1 MKGLEFTMVD
11 DLLKTKINSVLVE
24 ETLDHFAI
32 VSMSDRVG
40 NILYVNQNFIDISG
54 YTPSELIGSNHRI
67 VRSDFHP
74 ESFYQ
79 TIWDTISHGNTWM
92 GDICNQHK
100 NGQRYWVHAVIK
112 PIFDDEGTIEHYL
125 SIRINITKLKQAEEK
140 IYKLAFY
147 DPLTQL
153 ANRTLLADRFKLSI
167 ARAQR
172 QKKLFAVCMIDL
184 DGFKPVNDKYGHA
197 MGDRVLVEVAKR
209 LKEIIRGYDTVAR
222 LGGDEFVL
230 LINDIVDEAALKSII
245 GRVLNALSA
254 MYVIDEKHLRLSASI
269 GSALYPTDNVDADI
283 LLRHAD
289 HAMYQAKQMGRNQH
303 QMFDVSSEIQMNLAR
318 QTIQGVKKALHQDE
332 LELYYQP
339 KVNMRL
345 GKVVGMEALLRWNH
359 PSRGVLSPMEF
370 LPQVEKNELIID
382 IGVWV
387 MDQALQ
393 QLSQWV
399 ASNKAWV
406 VSVNIAALHFQSGL
420 FLTHLQ
426 EALRRYPDVSPSL
439 LEIEIVE
446 SVALGDIH
454 QVNQL
459 IRDCQ
464 KLKVTFSLDDF
475 GTGYSS
481 LSYLKYLP
489 VETIKI
495 DQSFVRDLLD
505 DKDDLALTEAV
516 IDMGRVFDRKIIAEG
531 VETAEHGTLL
541 LRLGC
546 DLAQGYGIAK
556 PMPASFV
563 VEWEEGYIPSPTWK
577 MWSDTKWNLDDFPL
591 LLAQHDH
598 IKWVKHVIAS
608 AEKNA
613 VCSELR
619 QDEVTDAHQCRFGHW
634 YYGHGFQRYG
644 HLEEFASLESVHNRV
659 HSIGTDILQHCKKG
673 DKEMTQALCAE
684 LLQVKEEILTHLET
698 LQKAANTFSRKG
710 VDVSG

>member
-1 MKGLEFTMVD
+1 MHNSDLIMVD
-11 DLLKTKINSVLVE
+11 DVLKTKITSALVE

-40 NILYVNQNFIDISG
+40 NILYVNQNFIAISG
-54 YTPSELIGSNHRI
+54 YRQDELLGGNHRI
-67 VRSDFHP
+67 VRSDIHP

-79 TIWDTISHGNTWM
+79 TMWETISQGKTWM

-100 NGQRYWVHAVIK
+100 NGDYYWIHAVIK
-112 PIFDDEGTIEHYL
+112 PIFDDNGVIEHYL
-125 SIRINITKLKQAEEK
+125 SIRINITQLKQAEEK

-153 ANRTLLADRFKLSI
+153 ANRTLLADRFKLAI

-197 MGDRVLVEVAKR
+197 RGDRVLVKVAKR

-230 LINDIVDEAALKSII
+230 LINDIADEAALKSIVD
-245 GRVLNALSA
+245 RVLIKLATP
-254 MYVIDEKHLRLSASI
+254 YVIDEKHLRLSASI

-318 QTIQGVKKALHQDE
+318 QTIQGVKKALHQNE
-332 LELYYQP
+332 LLLYYQP

-345 GKVVGMEALLRWNH
+345 GKMVGMEALLRWNH
-359 PSRGVLSPMEF
+359 PSRGLLSPIEF

-393 QLSQWV
+393 QLSHWV
-399 ASNKAWV
+399 TLDKNWV

-426 EALRRYPDVSPSL
+426 EALHRYPAVSPRL

-464 KLKVTFSLDDF
+464 KLGVSFSLDDF

-531 VETAEHGTLL
+531 VETSEHGTLL

-556 PMPASFV
+556 PMPASWV
-563 VEWEEGYIPSPTWK
+563 LNWEANYVPSPAWS

-608 AEKNA
+608 TESA
-613 VCSELR
+613 VFLELR

-634 YYGHGFQRYG
+634 YYGHGAQRYG
-644 HLEEFASLESVHNRV
+644 HLAEFTNLESIHNRV
-659 HSIGTDILQHCKKG
+659 HEIGTSILHHSKKG
-673 DKEMTQALCAE
+673 DKEKAQLLCSE
-684 LLQVKEEILTHLET
+684 LLVVKQEILRHLEA
-698 LQKAANTFSRKG
+698 LQKVANSLSPKG
-710 VDVSG
+710 S

>member
-1 MKGLEFTMVD
+1 MHNSDFIMVD
-11 DLLKTKINSVLVE
+11 EVLKTKITAALVE

-32 VSMSDRVG
+32 VSMSDRMG

-54 YTPSELIGSNHRI
+54 YSRDELLGTNHRI
-67 VRSDFHP
+67 VRSNVHP
-74 ESFYQ
+74 ASFYQ
-79 TIWDTISHGNTWM
+79 TMWETISQGKTWM
-92 GDICNQHK
+92 GDICNHHK
-100 NGQRYWVHAVIK
+100 NGSHYWVHAIIK
-112 PIFDDEGTIEHYL
+112 PIFDENGAIEYYF
-125 SIRINITKLKQAEEK
+125 SIRIDITRLKQAEEK

-153 ANRTLLADRFKLSI
+153 ANRTLLADRFKLAI

-172 QKKLFAVCMIDL
+172 QKRMFAVCMIDL
-184 DGFKPVNDKYGHA
+184 DGFKPVNDKYGHE

-209 LKEIIRGYDTVAR
+209 LTEIIRGYDTVAR

-230 LINDIVDEAALKSII
+230 LINDIVDETALKNTVN
-245 GRVLNALSA
+245 RVLIELAA
-254 MYVIDEKHLRLSASI
+254 PYVIDKKHLHLSASI
-269 GSALYPTDNVDADI
+269 GSALYPTDNEETDI

-303 QMFDVSSEIQMNLAR
+303 KMFDVSSEIQLDLAR
-318 QTIQGVKKALHQDE
+318 QMIQEVRKGLYRHE

-339 KVNMRL
+339 KVNMRF
-345 GKVVGMEALLRWNH
+345 GKVIGMEALLRWNH
-359 PSRGVLSPMEF
+359 PIRGLLPPMEF
-370 LPQVEKNELIID
+370 LPHVEKNELIID

-393 QLSQWV
+393 QLSHWV
-399 ASNKAWV
+399 ASDKMWV

-426 EALRRYPDVSPSL
+426 EALHRYPNVAPSL
-439 LEIEIVE
+439 LEIEILE

-459 IRDCQ
+459 IRECQ
-464 KLKVTFSLDDF
+464 KLGVRFSLDDF

-505 DKDDLALTEAV
+505 DKDDLALTQAV
-516 IDMGRVFDRKIIAEG
+516 IDIGRVFDRKIIAEG

-556 PMPASFV
+556 PMPASWV
-563 VEWEEGYIPSPTWK
+563 VEWEASYISPMAWS
-577 MWSDTKWNLDDFPL
+577 MWSDTKWSLDDFPL

-598 IKWVKHVIAS
+598 NKWVKNVIAS
-608 AEKNA
+608 VDNSTHLELSRAE
-613 VCSELR
+613 VI
-619 QDEVTDAHQCRFGHW
+619 DAHQCRFGHW
-634 YYGHGFQRYG
+634 YYGYGQQRYG
-644 HLEEFASLESVHNRV
+644 HLQEFTNLEMIHNRV
-659 HSIGTDILQHCKKG
+659 HEIGTRILHHTKKG
-673 DKEMTQALCAE
+673 DTTKAKELSLE
-684 LLQVKEEILTHLET
+684 LLVAKKEILEHLEA
-698 LQKAANTFSRKG
+698 LQKIASSLSLKG
-710 VDVSG
+710 S

>member
-1 MKGLEFTMVD
+1 MEESKLTLVD
-11 DLLKTKINSVLVE
+11 DALRTKINSALVE

-40 NILYVNQNFIDISG
+40 NILYVNQNFIDVSG
-54 YTPSELIGSNHRI
+54 YTQDELMGKNHRI

-74 ESFYQ
+74 DSFYQ

-112 PIFDDEGTIEHYL
+112 PIFDDQGAIEHYL
-125 SIRINITKLKQAEEK
+125 SIRINITQLKQAEEK

-153 ANRTLLADRFKLSI
+153 ANRTLLADRFTLAIS
-167 ARAQR
+167 RAQR

-184 DGFKPVNDKYGHA
+184 DGFKPVNDKYGHSV
-197 MGDRVLVEVAKR
+197 GDRVLVEVAYR
-209 LKEIIRGYDTVAR
+209 LKEIIRGSDTVAR

-230 LINDIVDEAALKSII
+230 LINDIADEAALKSIVD
-245 GRVLNALSA
+245 RVLINLSTV
-254 MYVIDEKHLRLSASI
+254 YVMDEKHLHLSASI
-269 GSALYPTDNVDADI
+269 GSALYPIDNVDADM

-303 QMFDVSSEIQMNLAR
+303 KMFDVSSEIQMNLAR
-318 QTIQGVKKALHQDE
+318 QSIQGVREALDHNE
-332 LELYYQP
+332 LVLYYQP

-345 GKVVGMEALLRWNH
+345 GKMVGMEALLRWNH
-359 PSRGVLSPMEF
+359 PFRGVLSPMEF
-370 LPQVEKNELIID
+370 LPPIEKNELIID
-382 IGVWV
+382 IGVWA

-399 ASNKAWV
+399 SFGKAWV

-420 FLTHLQ
+420 FLTHLY
-426 EALRRYPDVSPSL
+426 EALQRYPNVSPQL
-439 LEIEIVE
+439 LEIEILE

-464 KLKVTFSLDDF
+464 ALGVSFSLDDF

-531 VETAEHGTLL
+531 VESAEHGTLL

-546 DLAQGYGIAK
+546 DLAQGYGISR
-556 PMPASFV
+556 PIPASQIIP
-563 VEWEEGYIPSPTWK
+563 WEAGYTPSPAWK
-577 MWSDTKWNLDDFPL
+577 MWSNTKWNLDDFPL

-598 IKWVKHVIAS
+598 IKWVKYVIAS
-608 AEKNA
+608 VENPARLELSQAE
-613 VCSELR
+613 VI
-619 QDEVTDAHQCRFGHW
+619 DAHQCRFGHW
-634 YYGHGFQRYG
+634 YYGYGVQRYG
-644 HLEEFASLESVHNRV
+644 HLAEFSNLETIHNRV
-659 HSIGTDILQHCKKG
+659 HDIGTRILHHTKQG
-673 DKEMTQALCAE
+673 DKEKAKALCGE
-684 LLQVKEEILTHLET
+684 LLIAKKEIVNHLEA
-698 LQKAANTFSRKG
+698 LQKVASSLPRKE
-710 VDVSG
+710 VDSQG